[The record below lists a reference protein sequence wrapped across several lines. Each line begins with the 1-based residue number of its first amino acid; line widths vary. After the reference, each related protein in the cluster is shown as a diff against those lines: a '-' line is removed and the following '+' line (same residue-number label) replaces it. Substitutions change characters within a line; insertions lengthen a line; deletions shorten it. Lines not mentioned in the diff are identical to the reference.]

1 MPFFGELEAP
11 TFDSGKPNQLRRFF
25 MRLDA
30 LFTCCGVSDDLDK
43 KKYTIMYPEADVAEL
58 WEALPQFVDPLSTF
72 EDLRDA
78 LLGFYT
84 IQYTTP
90 DLDQLVEKYRH
101 SGIHLLQ
108 DLTQFHLKFNEIASK
123 LIDLGLISLQE
134 QSMSYLQTFENEV
147 QAKISFRLQVAHP
160 DHHPSLPYS
169 INILF
174 NVAQWILRGSAVSM
188 HPPHMSSPILSP
200 SPSIR
205 YNLPTLST
213 FTPSTKTIDRFQPI
227 QEIPIVTIPSVSI
240 VLPPSTIIIPPSPIA
255 IVPSLPTPTS
265 LPYSPSEQ
273 DRINALEEEIARLK
287 QTRQPPRSQPRNS
300 EPISYPQSRIYAPP
314 SEPVF
319 GACPKAPLKTRKMP
333 VSPSL
338 LSSSHIL
345 LLSSH
350 SLLPPPP
357 SVFNSQVVKGVSLAT
372 IGSPLHLVSQI
383 MLNPCVQNFDI
394 FPQLLFDSALVSI
407 LFYFSLIYIVV
418 SISLEVLSCGLSFL
432 DHG

>member
-1 MPFFGELEAP
+1 MPVFGELEAP

-30 LFTCCGVSDDLDK
+30 LFTRCGVSDDLEK
-43 KKYTIMYPEADVAEL
+43 KRYATMYPEADVAEL
-58 WEALPQFVDPLSTF
+58 WEALPQFIDPLSTF

-84 IQYTTP
+84 IQYTIL
-90 DLDQLVEKYRH
+90 DLDQLVEAYRH
-101 SGIHLLQ
+101 PGIHSLQ

-123 LIDLGLISLQE
+123 LIDLGLISLRE
-134 QSMSYLQTFENEV
+134 QSMSYLQAFDNEV

-174 NVAQWILRGSAVSM
+174 NAARWILRGSAVSM
-188 HPPHMSSPILSP
+188 YPPHMSSPILSP

-213 FTPSTKTIDRFQPI
+213 FTPSTKTIDHFQPI
-227 QEIPIVTIPSVSI
+227 REIPIVTIPSVSI
-240 VLPPSTIIIPPSPIA
+240 VPPPPSTIIIPPSPIA

-287 QTRQPPRSQPRNS
+287 QTRQPPCSQPRNS

-319 GACPKAPLKTRKMP
+319 GACPKAPLKTRKKP

-338 LSSSHIL
+338 LSSSPIL

-350 SLLPPPP
+350 SLSPPP
-357 SVFNSQVVKGVSLAT
+357 SSVLNSQVVKGASLASF
-372 IGSPLHLVSQI
+372 GSPLHFFSQI
-383 MLNPCVQNFDI
+383 VLNPCVQNFDI
-394 FPQLLFDSALVSI
+394 FS
-407 LFYFSLIYIVV
+407 
-418 SISLEVLSCGLSFL
+418 
-432 DHG
+432 